1 MHFTMVRPD
10 FRIKKVNSRRWSK
23 RCCVVSH
30 DSCGW
35 LRCEST
41 CIVSLCKA
49 AGVFVC
55 WREQGVPVV
64 FTMYCMDLMHAT
76 CQRSVFIAS
85 ALPLLG
91 EAEVGNRQSY
101 VDCGVVTIRYAE
113 IGRLCCVGGKSR
125 VSVVL
130 VRHTFCPACH
140 HPQRTS

>member
-1 MHFTMVRPD
+1 M
-10 FRIKKVNSRRWSK
+10 
-23 RCCVVSH
+23 
-30 DSCGW
+30 
-35 LRCEST
+35 
-41 CIVSLCKA
+41 
-49 AGVFVC
+49 C

-130 VRHTFCPACH
+130 VRHTFCGSSAQLATIRSARREPAALSMSH
-140 HPQRTS
+140 RP